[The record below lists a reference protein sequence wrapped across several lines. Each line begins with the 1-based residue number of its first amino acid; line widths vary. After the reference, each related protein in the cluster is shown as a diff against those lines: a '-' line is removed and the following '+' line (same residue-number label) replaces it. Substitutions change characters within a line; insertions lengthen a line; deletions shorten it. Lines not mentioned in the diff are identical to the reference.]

1 MDATSVIIE
10 RRAELERAFDAFDRA
25 EGGHHRQIRTL
36 RSIAGG
42 LAVHSTIEQELLY
55 PAIRELTGR
64 HDRRIERH
72 LEQAHLLEP
81 LLVELG
87 GVLPADERYEARV
100 GLLGELFHQHA
111 RDQEMELLPEL
122 RRRLEFEDRV
132 RLGKELLERIH
143 ELQGTPSR

>member
-10 RRAELERAFDAFDRA
+10 RHAELERAFDAFDRA
-25 EGGHHRQIRTL
+25 EGSQHRQIRAL

-42 LAVHSTIEQELLY
+42 LAVHATVEEEVLY

-64 HDRRIERH
+64 HDRRLERQ
-72 LEQAHLLEP
+72 LEHGHLLEL

-87 GVLPADERYEARV
+87 GMVPADRRFEVKV
-100 GLLGELFHQHA
+100 GLLGELFRQHA

-132 RLGKELLERIH
+132 QLGKELLERMH
-143 ELQGTPSR
+143 QLQGVPER